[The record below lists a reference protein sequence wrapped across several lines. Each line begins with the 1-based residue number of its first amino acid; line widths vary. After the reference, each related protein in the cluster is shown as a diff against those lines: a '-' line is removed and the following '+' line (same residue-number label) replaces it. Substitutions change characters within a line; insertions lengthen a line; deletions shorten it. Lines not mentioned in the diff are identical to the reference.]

1 MEYAMTKRAVTAE
14 DLTSELDR
22 MIRERAR
29 GPYARYFHA
38 PVPKP
43 VPLSR
48 RDANGCNWTV
58 INPATLPAAAVA
70 FIDLIVSR
78 LMYEVD
84 LVPG

>member
-1 MEYAMTKRAVTAE
+1 MNKRAVTAD
-14 DLTSELDR
+14 DLSSEMDR

-38 PVPKP
+38 PAPRP
-43 VPLSR
+43 VPLPR

-58 INPATLPAAAVA
+58 VNPASLPGAAAA

-78 LMYEVD
+78 LMHEYD
-84 LVPG
+84 LLPG

>member
-1 MEYAMTKRAVTAE
+1 MSKRPATAE

-29 GPYARYFHA
+29 GPYACYFHA
-38 PVPKP
+38 PIPKP
-43 VPLSR
+43 VPLPR
-48 RDANGCNWTV
+48 RDVNGCNWTV
-58 INPATLPAAAVA
+58 ITAATLPLAAIA

-78 LMYEVD
+78 LMREYD

>member
-1 MEYAMTKRAVTAE
+1 MTKRAATVD
-14 DLTSELDR
+14 DLSSELNR
-22 MIRERAR
+22 RIRERAR

-43 VPLSR
+43 VPLPA

-58 INPATLPAAAVA
+58 INPVTLPAAALA
-70 FIDLIVSR
+70 FLDLIVSR
-78 LMYEVD
+78 LMQEYD

>member
-1 MEYAMTKRAVTAE
+1 MKKRVVSADT
-14 DLTSELDR
+14 LSSELDR

-43 VPLSR
+43 VPLPK

-58 INPATLPAAAVA
+58 ITAASLSGAAAT

-78 LMYEVD
+78 LMCEYD
-84 LVPG
+84 LLPG

>member
-1 MEYAMTKRAVTAE
+1 MSKRVATVD
-14 DLTSELDR
+14 DLSSELDR
-22 MIRERAR
+22 RIRERAR

-38 PVPKP
+38 PVPRP
-43 VPLSR
+43 VPLPR

-58 INPATLPAAAVA
+58 VNPAALPAAAVA

-78 LMYEVD
+78 LMFEYD